1 MSFKATACFV
11 TSKACSRW
19 IQLHVL
25 GETCSEK
32 GSLTVCV
39 VFSACFRRLRQP
51 ILPNRKRHTASSPLT
66 LLSISFISVFTKILR
81 EHYRGLCHFVCSYL
95 CDSHETTQGTGIIPA
110 SLASPE
116 PSHQLLMCAW
126 KLVCVWESAGTHRLD
141 QLFKKMRG
149 FANMPRQYLC
159 GHSCI

>member
-1 MSFKATACFV
+1 MCASVLCCIQCLFQEAETAKPPTDLLV
-11 TSKACSRW
+11 
-19 IQLHVL
+19 LH
-25 GETCSEK
+25 S
-32 GSLTVCV
+32 S
-39 VFSACFRRLRQP
+39 

-126 KLVCVWESAGTHRLD
+126 KLVCVWGSAGTHRLD

-159 GHSCI
+159 GHSCIQMYMIVGS